1 MARIPSSLRQ
11 IVEFLDGRG
20 QPYEILVVD
29 DGSTDQTAACVEAFA
44 RVREQV
50 RLVRCPTNRGKGAAV
65 RTGMLQAQGD
75 YILFTDADLSA
86 PIAELDRLLEPLQN
100 GYDVAFGSRALKR
113 EWITVHQS
121 GFRETA
127 GKLFNLA
134 LRTIT
139 GLPFQDTQCGF
150 KAFRKQAAQHL
161 FAQQTI
167 DRFGFDGEVL
177 YLARKFGYRTVEV
190 PVHWA
195 HSEGSKV
202 HLLRDGLRMAADLL
216 QVRWND
222 WSGKYSRAA
231 ARPPKS

>member
-1 MARIPSSLRQ
+1 MLRAR
-11 IVEFLDGRG
+11 
-20 QPYEILVVD
+20 
-29 DGSTDQTAACVEAFA
+29 
-44 RVREQV
+44 
-50 RLVRCPTNRGKGAAV
+50 
-65 RTGMLQAQGD
+65 GD

-86 PIAELDRLLEPLQN
+86 PIAELDRLLQPLQN
-100 GYDVAFGSRALKR
+100 GSDVAFGSRALKR

-121 GFRETA
+121 GFRESA
-127 GKLFNLA
+127 GRLFNWA

-177 YLARKFGYRTVEV
+177 YLARKFGYRIVEV

-202 HLLRDGLRMAADLL
+202 RMLRDGLRMAADLL
-216 QVRWND
+216 KVRWND
-222 WSGKYSRAA
+222 WTGKYARDPN
-231 ARPPKS
+231 RPPQ